1 MRGGFGMGG
10 MGRGGFQPGF
20 QPGFRGGFQGGFRG
34 GFRGRGGF
42 GAPGGFNQ
50 GGGHMAPG
58 RNFSN
63 DLYADYNGPEGGA
76 PGPGGAPTEP
86 SGLRAEPAEPN
97 QQILVRNV
105 SQPIYSWY
113 WQLTRQLPWSTS
125 NEDLVELFETVG
137 TVSVAEIL
145 YDGTRSKGEG
155 IVQFGETAEAQTA
168 GEKFTGYMYG
178 GRPLGKLL
186 SKRSVVK

>member
-20 QPGFRGGFQGGFRG
+20 QPGFRGGFQGGLRG

-105 SQPIYSWY
+105 SQLINSWY
-113 WQLTRQLPWSTS
+113 LQLTRQLPWSTS

-178 GRPLGKLL
+178 GRPLGKLQ
-186 SKRSVVK
+186 

>member
-1 MRGGFGMGG
+1 MGG
-10 MGRGGFQPGF
+10 MGRGGFV
-20 QPGFRGGFQGGFRG
+20 PGFRGGFAGGFRG
-34 GFRGRGGF
+34 GFRGRGAF
-42 GAPGGFNQ
+42 GPPGGF
-50 GGGHMAPG
+50 GGHGHMGAGPGGPPG

-63 DLYADYNGPEGGA
+63 DLYADYNGPEGGV
-76 PGPGGAPTEP
+76 GGAPTEP

-105 SQPIYSWY
+105 SQLFRNCNS
-113 WQLTRQLPWSTS
+113 RADDQLPWSTS

-178 GRPLGKLL
+178 GRPLGMSFSCPADSSPLT
-186 SKRSVVK
+186 V